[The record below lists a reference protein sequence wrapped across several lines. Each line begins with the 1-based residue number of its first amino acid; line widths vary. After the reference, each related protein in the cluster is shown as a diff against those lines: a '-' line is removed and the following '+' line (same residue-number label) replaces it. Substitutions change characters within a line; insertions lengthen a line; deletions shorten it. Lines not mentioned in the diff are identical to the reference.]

1 MLRLPALSLALGLLL
16 AAPLVARAAVT
27 ARIDPGHSSAEFS
40 VRHLVISNV
49 RGTIPIREGSVVTDG
64 TSTMPTALSATLDAT
79 HLTTQNDDRDA
90 DLHGPDWFDVTK
102 YPTIVFKSTKI
113 VPGPDGTFS
122 ATGDLTIRDVTRSVT
137 LAGKTLGSTVDQRGR
152 RHVGYEATTSLD
164 RRQFGLTLLKESP
177 GVGLIAGTDVAVTI
191 DVEAISGP

>member
-16 AAPLVARAAVT
+16 SAPLVARAAVT

-49 RGTIPIREGSVVTDG
+49 RGTVPIREGSVVTDG

-122 ATGDLTIRDVTRSVT
+122 ATGDLTIRDITRSVT

-191 DVEAISGP
+191 DVEAVSGP